1 MKRILIFF
9 FIATICIAQ
18 STPDKIGGLSKIEFE
33 KWVKQM
39 SFSGYKFAMFSHET
53 DSYQAGFIKGENT
66 ITILASL
73 DDGSF
78 KDDMMKKMGYT
89 VYEQNGLKHYYIAY
103 PEMSS
108 TTIKVPKYKVIFS
121 IGVQGKSSK
130 DALEKL
136 IDQTKVYEK

>member
-1 MKRILIFF
+1 MKRILFF
-9 FIATICIAQ
+9 LFIASACIAQ
-18 STPDKIGGLSKIEFE
+18 STPSKIGNLSKIEFE

-53 DSYQAGFIKGENT
+53 DSYQAGFLKGEST
-66 ITILASL
+66 ITILSSL

-89 VYEQNGLKHYYIAY
+89 IFERKGLKHYYISY

-108 TTIKVPKYKVIFS
+108 MTILLPKYKVIFS